1 MLQGFPQLWKLNAD
15 LENIKVTRIL
25 LEDVVLLNDFEV
37 GEVDSKQ
44 PVPDELVALDIR
56 VVRIEFDQKLW
67 NSVEIVEL

>member
-25 LEDVVLLNDFEV
+25 LEDVVLLNDVEV
-37 GEVDSKQ
+37 GEVGSKQ